1 MKLGDYVGKGD
12 DGHDD
17 DDNNDDDGDDDD
29 DYNNNDDD
37 DDDDVKPCHLSWYPV
52 PYCSCLTSSDAAVNQ
67 PEHGDHHRINAD
79 DYKDRNI

>member
-29 DYNNNDDD
+29 DYNNNDDGD
-37 DDDDVKPCHLSWYPV
+37 DDDIYCETLSSELISCSILLMSDFIR
-52 PYCSCLTSSDAAVNQ
+52 CSCEST
-67 PEHGDHHRINAD
+67 
-79 DYKDRNI
+79 

>member
-29 DYNNNDDD
+29 DYNNDDD
-37 DDDDVKPCHLSWYPV
+37 GADDDIYCETLSSELISCSILLMSDFIR
-52 PYCSCLTSSDAAVNQ
+52 CSCEST
-67 PEHGDHHRINAD
+67 
-79 DYKDRNI
+79 

>member
-29 DYNNNDDD
+29 AYNNNDDGD
-37 DDDDVKPCHLSWYPV
+37 DDDIYCETLSSELISCSILLMSDFIR
-52 PYCSCLTSSDAAVNQ
+52 CSCEST
-67 PEHGDHHRINAD
+67 
-79 DYKDRNI
+79 